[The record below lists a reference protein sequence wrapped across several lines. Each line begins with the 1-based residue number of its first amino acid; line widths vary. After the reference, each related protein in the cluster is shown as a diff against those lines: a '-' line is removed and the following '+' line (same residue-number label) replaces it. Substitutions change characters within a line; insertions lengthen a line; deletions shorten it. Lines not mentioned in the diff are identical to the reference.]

1 MPLDELR
8 KAVEGHAGIFHCR
21 GRGDPSRVKDVAF
34 HHEFGEPPATG
45 VDLPL
50 RSLADFYG
58 TFAWLRLYRDPDSDD
73 SAFYIGTPEEWAEF
87 DEALRCWFEDLT
99 PGERSGLLPPWIDDC
114 LVIGE
119 IPRSGN
125 YLLVPL
131 SGPRKGHV
139 VEFDHDGFSFN
150 DLGDDVE
157 QFVWRALS
165 PDSASLGAM
174 AAFLTFPGPGD
185 PWRQWQ
191 VEVMEDNRGNCVRT
205 RD

>member
-50 RSLADFYG
+50 RSLTDFYG

-73 SAFYIGTPEEWAEF
+73 SAFYIGTPEEWAGF

-99 PGERSGLLPPWIDDC
+99 PGERSGLLPPLDRRLPGHRRDPQVGQ
-114 LVIGE
+114 LPAGAAVGTPE
-119 IPRSGN
+119 
-125 YLLVPL
+125 
-131 SGPRKGHV
+131 GPRRRV
-139 VEFDHDGFSFN
+139 
-150 DLGDDVE
+150 
-157 QFVWRALS
+157 
-165 PDSASLGAM
+165 
-174 AAFLTFPGPGD
+174 
-185 PWRQWQ
+185 
-191 VEVMEDNRGNCVRT
+191 
-205 RD
+205 

>member
-99 PGERSGLLPPWIDDC
+99 PGERSGLLPPGSTTAWSSARSPGRAITCWCRCRDPGRATSSSLTMTASASTTWVTTWNSSSGGPC
-114 LVIGE
+114 HRIP
-119 IPRSGN
+119 PRSG
-125 YLLVPL
+125 
-131 SGPRKGHV
+131 
-139 VEFDHDGFSFN
+139 
-150 DLGDDVE
+150 
-157 QFVWRALS
+157 
-165 PDSASLGAM
+165 
-174 AAFLTFPGPGD
+174 
-185 PWRQWQ
+185 PWRPSSPSPG
-191 VEVMEDNRGNCVRT
+191 RAIPGGSGRS
-205 RD
+205 R